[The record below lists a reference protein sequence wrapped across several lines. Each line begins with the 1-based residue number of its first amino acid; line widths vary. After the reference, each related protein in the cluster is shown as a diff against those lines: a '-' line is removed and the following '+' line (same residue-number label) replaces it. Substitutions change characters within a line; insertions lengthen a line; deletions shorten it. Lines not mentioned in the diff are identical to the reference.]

1 MPSGAKSTAAA
12 ASRSS
17 GIVPLEVS
25 RITSAEITTSAS
37 PMSRCFPMF
46 IVPASRHNIIIPDA
60 CWITFSV
67 MVFPPLAARMR
78 LTLERVRSSSRKQP
92 VCRFRARA

>member
-1 MPSGAKSTAAA
+1 MPSGARSTAAV
-12 ASRSS
+12 ASWSS
-17 GIVPLEVS
+17 GVLPPEAS
-25 RITSAEITTSAS
+25 RITSAEMATSAS

-46 IVPASRHNIIIPDA
+46 IVPTSRHNIIIPDA

-67 MVFPPLAARMR
+67 MVLPPLAARMR
-78 LTLERVRSSSRKQP
+78 FTLERVRSRSRKQP